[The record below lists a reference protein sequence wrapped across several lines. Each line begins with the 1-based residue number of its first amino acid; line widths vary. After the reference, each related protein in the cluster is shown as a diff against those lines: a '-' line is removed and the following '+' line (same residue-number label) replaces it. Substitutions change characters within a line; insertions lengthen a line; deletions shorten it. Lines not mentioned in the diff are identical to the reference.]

1 VVAERQNSDAL
12 NEQLTATIAE
22 LSRQIASMR
31 EEMTAQRIAS
41 ATREAELLR
50 QLEDLKKRLFG
61 KKTEKMARPKDAIR
75 KLDGTK
81 ADPKRR
87 DEKRRENAEA
97 RLAMP
102 TVIQPIPIPDSERTC
117 PHCEDG
123 AHLRPM
129 GSGRETSEYEYVP
142 GYFRRNVHVQEVLAC
157 TCGKHIVTAPA
168 PTRVYDKCQYGPGFI
183 AHLITSKCAD
193 SMPLY
198 RLEKAY
204 QRLGIPVSRSTM
216 NELFHRGAE
225 VLKPIYDR
233 LLEIIRDEHVVL
245 ADETPLLMQKRAKR
259 GYVWTF
265 RSGKRIAYV
274 FTKGRGGETPRRIL
288 GGTQGVLVVDA
299 YTGYNSVLSV
309 TGRQRAACLAHVRRK
324 FFEALGTAPIEAQS
338 ALDLVLAIYRVEQTA
353 SERGIAGTVAHGA
366 LREAF
371 GRPAMSRFLQFLRA
385 NRDVHPPRSPMGRA
399 VRHAI
404 RNWRAMTLYL
414 RDPRIPVDNNQSESA
429 LRVVALGRK
438 NFLFVGDLEG
448 GENLA
453 VLYSLVATCEAN
465 GINPHAYL
473 ADVLLR
479 VQTHPASGIDE
490 LLPDRWAPFAA

>member
-1 VVAERQNSDAL
+1 MATERPSSDAL
-12 NEQLTATIAE
+12 IEKLTATIAE
-22 LSRQIASMR
+22 LSQQIALMQA
-31 EEMTAQRIAS
+31 EMVAQREAS
-41 ATREAELLR
+41 TAREAELLR

-75 KLDGTK
+75 KVDGTK

-87 DEKRRENAEA
+87 DEKRRANAEA
-97 RLAMP
+97 RLTMP
-102 TVIQPIPIPDSERTC
+102 TVIEPLSVPEDERTC

-123 AHLRPM
+123 SRMHPM
-129 GSGRETSEYEYVP
+129 GAGRDTTEYDYVP
-142 GYFRRNVHVQEVLAC
+142 GYFRRTVRVQEVLAC

-168 PTRVYDKCQYGPGFI
+168 PLRVYDKCQYGPGFV
-183 AHLITSKCAD
+183 AHLVVSKCAD
-193 SMPLY
+193 SIPIY

-204 QRLGIPVSRSTM
+204 QRIGIPVSRSTM
-216 NELFHRGAE
+216 NELFHRSAE

-233 LLEIIRDEHVVL
+233 LLEIIRKEHVVL
-245 ADETPLLMQKRAKR
+245 ADETPLLMQKRSKR

-324 FFEALGTAPIEAQS
+324 FFEALGTAPIEAQD
-338 ALDLVLAIYRVEQTA
+338 ALDLVLAIYRVEQIA
-353 SERGIAGTVAHGA
+353 SERGITGTTAHGA

-371 GRPAMSRFLQFLRA
+371 GRPAMARFLQFLRA

-404 RNWRAMTLYL
+404 RNWRALTLYL

-465 GINPHAYL
+465 GVNPHAYL

-479 VQTHPASGIDE
+479 VQTHPASRIDE